1 MKVEKENKFY
11 DFSWQTNAKNP
22 ILIVLTSKNKI
33 LLIQN
38 DSLVH
43 TLQLTEKE
51 ELYSVVATKKGFC
64 VGGSNKC
71 LSLYELD
78 KSFNHNLL
86 LGSVP
91 KPSMTH
97 LN

>member
-1 MKVEKENKFY
+1 
-11 DFSWQTNAKNP
+11 
-22 ILIVLTSKNKI
+22 LIVLTSKNKI

-38 DSLVH
+38 DSLVQ
-43 TLQLTEKE
+43 TLQLAEKE

-78 KSFNHNLL
+78 KSLNHNLL
-86 LGSVP
+86 LGSAP
-91 KPSMTH
+91 KPLISH
-97 LN
+97 LNEDKIVKIHTSSNDGFFTIITTN